1 MRIWGRDRQLL
12 DENNFNRIE
21 SHLTKSVFNFG
32 QNFFFILIF
41 VCSSVHIFVWR
52 HLLFTF
58 DYAYLYVKCF
68 FFHRYFCRTIDLVWR
83 RWKKKMS
90 RASLYK
96 CVFVCFLFFFS
107 SLFNKFKICLSLKEE
122 KNEEQTVGCI
132 GTDNGN
138 NDDVM
143 TRYRIVNIILSLYYF
158 SHFSMYV
165 FKPITFDLLLYHR
178 YSRRAHARTHTCSKL
193 KIHSYGDT
201 KWNKS
206 ESQYS

>member
-1 MRIWGRDRQLL
+1 MSVLLFTSLSEDTFYLHLTMRICMW
-12 DENNFNRIE
+12 N
-21 SHLTKSVFNFG
+21 V
-32 QNFFFILIF
+32 FFFIVIF
-41 VCSSVHIFVWR
+41 VAQLIWFEE
-52 HLLFTF
+52 
-58 DYAYLYVKCF
+58 DE
-68 FFHRYFCRTIDLVWR
+68 
-83 RWKKKMS
+83 KKMS

-143 TRYRIVNIILSLYYF
+143 TRYRIVNIILSLYSF